1 MSRCPVT
8 KSVDRHFAGSISA
21 AEERAMREHLPGC
34 SECLAR
40 YNRQLVLS
48 ELDPHHLEPEERIGH
63 GLGLGRSR
71 VKTYVAAGVGAL
83 AVAAT
88 VFLFVHGLPRAGER
102 DRFAARGEVNVPPA
116 SQVLVYEV
124 RPGEEPKLAGE
135 TLRADDELAFAYE
148 NGAAK
153 GRLMIFGVDEHQHVY
168 WFFPAW
174 TSEADSPTAI
184 PIAQDA
190 ARHSL
195 PEAVRQ
201 KLDGN
206 KLQIRAIFLDEVLSV
221 RDVEQLVHDHPDAPL
236 PVAGAVE
243 SSTSFAVRP

>member
-1 MSRCPVT
+1 MSRCAVT
-8 KSVDRHFAGSISA
+8 KSVDRHFAGSISPA
-21 AEERAMREHLPGC
+21 DERAMREHLSGC

-40 YNRQLVLS
+40 YNRHLVLS
-48 ELDPHHLEPEERIGH
+48 RLDPDHLEPEERIGR

-71 VKTYVAAGVGAL
+71 VMTYAAAGVAAL
-83 AVAAT
+83 AIAAA
-88 VFLFVHGLPRAGER
+88 VLLFVHGRPHAGDM
-102 DRFAARGEVNVPPA
+102 DRFAARGAVNMPPA

-124 RPGEEPKLAGE
+124 RPGAEPTLAGE

-174 TSEADSPTAI
+174 TNEAETPTAI
-184 PIAQDA
+184 PVAQDA

-201 KLDGN
+201 KLDGS
-206 KLQIRAIFLDEVLSV
+206 KLQIRGIFLDEALSV
-221 RDVEQLVHDHPDAPL
+221 RDVERLVHDHPEGPL
-236 PVAGAVE
+236 PVAGAIE
-243 SSTSFAVRP
+243 NSTSFAVRP